1 MLIADSQNNVNLI
14 YCQTS
19 LSVSSAV
26 VCKAYGAIDERI
38 A

>member
-1 MLIADSQNNVNLI
+1 MLIVDSQNNVNLI
-14 YCQTS
+14 YCHTS
-19 LSVSSAV
+19 LSVYNAV